1 MLQENQVDHGAES
14 TQMLTYAKAFKIDSP
29 AMYEESGLEL
39 GKVKARIKELDAER
53 MEMTRP
59 LDESKKKIMEK
70 YRPFLDALDKA
81 KSLYEN
87 EIRRYSAEQERIRRE
102 EQRRVDEAA
111 RKEQQRL
118 QALAQAKA
126 DKAAA
131 QGKAEKAQ
139 EIMENVRHVPVA
151 IVQTI
156 VPKVAG
162 MSMREVW
169 KFRITDPKLIP
180 REYLLVNET
189 MLGKLAT
196 ATRGAVP
203 VPGVEFYTESQ
214 IANRA

>member
-1 MLQENQVDHGAES
+1 MLQEIQVDHGAES
-14 TQMLTYAKAFKIDSP
+14 LQVLTYAQAYRIDSP
-29 AMYEESGLEL
+29 ARYEESGLEL
-39 GKVKARIKELDAER
+39 GKVKARIKQLDAER

-59 LDESKKKIMEK
+59 LDESKKKIMDK
-70 YRPFLDALDKA
+70 YRPFLENLDKA
-81 KSLYEN
+81 KLALES
-87 EIRRYSAEQERIRRE
+87 EIRRYAAEQERIRRE
-102 EQRRVDEAA
+102 EQRRVEEAA

-131 QGKAEKAQ
+131 AGKAEKAQ
-139 EIMENVRHVPVA
+139 EILENVRHVPVA

-196 ATRGAVP
+196 ATRGAVT
-203 VPGVEFYTESQ
+203 VPGVEFCTEAQ